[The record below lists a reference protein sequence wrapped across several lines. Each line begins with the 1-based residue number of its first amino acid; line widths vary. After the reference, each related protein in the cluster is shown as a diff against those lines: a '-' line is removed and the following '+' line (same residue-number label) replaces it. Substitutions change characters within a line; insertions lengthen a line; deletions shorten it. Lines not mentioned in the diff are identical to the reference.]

1 MPTPPKPVGVLRM
14 EGKSHR
20 TKAELEQR
28 ERAEK
33 AQMTGKRMKEAA
45 DVRADAVAHA
55 TWKRVAALLASI
67 GKDDALYEQCINRY
81 CRLASEVNAEQREL
95 DRLEKMAQTLDE
107 WDASGEIEKDEYLR
121 RMAQLMEMKSGCQ
134 SLLMRKRKMMMD
146 IEKENVMTVASS
158 LRSIP
163 KKATD
168 EPMDDPMSRMLAER
182 MRNRTSG

>member
-28 ERAEK
+28 KRAEK

-45 DVRADAVAHA
+45 DVKADAVAHA
-55 TWKRVAALLASI
+55 TWKRVAALLATI

-81 CRLASEVNAEQREL
+81 CRLASEVDTDQREL
-95 DRLEKMAQTLDE
+95 ERLEKMAQLLDE
-107 WDASGEIEKDEYLR
+107 SYAELEIERDEYLR
-121 RMAQLMEMKSGCQ
+121 QMSQLMEMKSGCQ
-134 SLLMRKRKMMMD
+134 SMLMRKRKMMMD
-146 IEKENVMTVASS
+146 IERENVMTVASS

-163 KKATD
+163 KKTAD
-168 EPMDDPMSRMLAER
+168 EQMDDPMSRMLAER
-182 MRNRTSG
+182 MRGKTQG

>member
-45 DVRADAVAHA
+45 DVKADAVAHA
-55 TWKRVAALLASI
+55 VWKRVAALLAAI

-81 CRLASEVNAEQREL
+81 CRLASEVEADQLEIK
-95 DRLEKMAQTLDE
+95 RLEKMAQMLDE
-107 WDASGEIEKDEYLR
+107 WDASGEIEKDDYLL
-121 RMAQLMEMKSGCQ
+121 RMSKLMEMKASCQ
-134 SLLMRKRKMMMD
+134 SMLMRKRKMMMD
-146 IEKENVMTVASS
+146 IERENVMTVASS

-163 KKATD
+163 KKTAD
-168 EPMDDPMSRMLAER
+168 EQMDDPMSRMLAER
-182 MRNRTSG
+182 MRGKTQG